1 MAKEKVQA
9 LKVVEIDCST
19 GIETVR
25 DMTAEEIEAQE
36 AMRLSFEQ
44 EEALRKAEELARE
57 ELKAS
62 AVEKLTTLGL
72 TEQEIAAII
81 K

>member
-1 MAKEKVQA
+1 MTTETPKV
-9 LKVVEIDCST
+9 LEVDCST
-19 GIETVR
+19 GVETVR
-25 DMTAEEIEAQE
+25 DMTAEEIEIQE

-44 EEALRKAEELARE
+44 EQALRKAEELATA

-72 TEQEIAAII
+72 TEQEIATII

>member
-1 MAKEKVQA
+1 MTTETP
-9 LKVVEIDCST
+9 KVVEIDCST
-19 GIETVR
+19 GVETIR
-25 DMTAEEIEAQE
+25 DMTAEEIEVQE

-44 EEALRKAEELARE
+44 QEALRKAEELATE

-62 AVEKLTTLGL
+62 AIEKLTTLGL

>member
-1 MAKEKVQA
+1 MATEITEVP
-9 LKVVEIDCST
+9 KVVEIDCST
-19 GIETVR
+19 GVETVR
-25 DMTAEEIEAQE
+25 DMTTEEIDAQK
-36 AMRLSFEQ
+36 AMLASIEEQ
-44 EEALRKAEELARE
+44 EALRKAEELATA

>member
-1 MAKEKVQA
+1 MTTEITEVSKI
-9 LKVVEIDCST
+9 VEVDCST
-19 GIETVR
+19 GIETIR
-25 DMTAEEIEAQE
+25 DLTAEELEMQQ
-36 AMRLSFEQ
+36 AMKANFEEQ
-44 EEALRKAEELARE
+44 ESLRKAEELATA

-62 AVEKLTTLGL
+62 AVEKLAGLGL